1 MRRRGRFAPSP
12 TGPLHLGSLA
22 TALAGWL
29 DARANGYQWF
39 VRIEDLD
46 TPREEPGA
54 ADVILH
60 QLRCHGLYW
69 DPWLGEGTDAHG
81 VLFQSRRHDAYQ
93 AALKTLLTQGRA
105 YPCTCSRKRL
115 QAAIDFG
122 KTRHNPDG
130 EILYPGFCRQETIE
144 PRSKAE
150 AENYFASHNQ
160 LGTAWRFR
168 SDTGDDFVIRRA
180 DGFWAYQLAV
190 VVDDGFQGI
199 THIVRGDD
207 LFHAA
212 PRQTELRAALG
223 LREPVVHHVPVV
235 RNDQGEKLSKQTL
248 ALPLRTDDA
257 DMIRMQIECAWS
269 HLELNMAIGWIAR
282 VGGVA
287 RRLIQELKR
296 ASSPPKIT
304 LR

>member
-1 MRRRGRFAPSP
+1 MKRRGRFAPSP

-29 DARANGYQWF
+29 DARANGYDWF

-60 QLRCHGLYW
+60 QLRCHGLHW
-69 DPWLGEGTDAHG
+69 DPWLGKGANAQG
-81 VLFQSRRHDAYQ
+81 VLFQSRRQSAYQ
-93 AALKTLLTQGRA
+93 AALETLLTQGLA

-130 EILYPGFCRQETIE
+130 EILYPGFCRQDSVESRSPIEAATYFETID
-144 PRSKAE
+144 
-150 AENYFASHNQ
+150 Q

-168 SDTGDDFVIRRA
+168 SHVGDDFVIRRA

-190 VVDDGFQGI
+190 VIDDGFQGI
-199 THIVRGDD
+199 TNIVRGDD

-223 LREPVVHHVPVV
+223 LPEPVVHHVPVV
-235 RNDQGEKLSKQTL
+235 RNEQGEKLSKQAL
-248 ALPLRTDDA
+248 ALPLRIDDA

-269 HLELNMAIGWIAR
+269 HLELNMAMGWIAR

-296 ASSPPKIT
+296 ASSRPNMT
-304 LR
+304 TR

>member
-39 VRIEDLD
+39 VRVEDLD

-54 ADVILH
+54 TDVILH
-60 QLRCHGLYW
+60 QLRCHGLHW
-69 DPWLGEGTDAHG
+69 DPWLGEGADAQG

-93 AALKTLLTQGRA
+93 GALETLLTQGRT

-130 EILYPGFCRQETIE
+130 EILYPGFCRQETIA
-144 PRSKAE
+144 PRSHVE
-150 AENYFASHNQ
+150 AASYFAGTDH

-168 SDTGDDFVIRRA
+168 SDKGDDFVIRRA

-199 THIVRGDD
+199 TNIIRGDD

-223 LREPVVHHVPVV
+223 LPEPVVYHVPVV
-235 RNDQGEKLSKQTL
+235 RNDHGEKLSKQSL

-269 HLELNMAIGWIAR
+269 HLELNMGMGWIAR

-296 ASSPPKIT
+296 ASSRPNLT
-304 LR
+304 GR